1 MLIFNPRH
9 LLLFSS
15 KLSDFLLLE
24 MKILIH
30 IFFFYLMM
38 ADFVAKAQQLS
49 GGARPSIVV
58 TRGYSV
64 TTVVSALTSKDEQGS
79 QLEADNSIN
88 VNIVNPVSPPSQA
101 GDIANFMVSPNSSL
115 VELGKINHS
124 SLIEFGEG
132 TSMKT
137 LVQTKE
143 DAVFDG
149 EISKASSKA
158 TIIVETEL
166 RAQENALKFSE
177 SFDNAF

>member
-1 MLIFNPRH
+1 MLIFNPRP

-64 TTVVSALTSKDEQGS
+64 TTVVSALSSKDVQGS

-115 VELGKINHS
+115 VELGEINHS

-143 DAVFDG
+143 DAVLDG